1 MVFDE
6 ILQRVQNGS
15 LSVEKA
21 YGLLTTEEQNID
33 ASSNFAELI
42 YLKEQLKSIVL
53 ESECNINN
61 VLLFDNEDVLEKELQ
76 KRNVS
81 VTRVELGNAF
91 NILDERHYV
100 CSKKAE
106 DISKI
111 VEIYASLEGKKCV
124 VFAQLGDGFENLEKI
139 KSKVEESVFPIF
151 QFVKELKNQ
160 NALKGSHVFNCYC
173 REKDGSSPIL
183 DAISAFIKTI
193 NIEFSQLDAKNICC
207 EECSYERIATILL
220 ELCNKKYNEYDS
232 FVIREDEGFVIL
244 PMAETK
250 KKSDLANSVIKDQG
264 VYLITGGMGGLGK
277 LFASYI
283 SAQANH
289 TVIILVGRSDLDEG
303 KEEWIQQLKKNGTT
317 ISYKKVNISQKDE
330 VEELLRGIYK
340 EYGAIYGVIH
350 AAGTIQDNYLCNKR
364 WDEFEETLMPK
375 VLGTVYLGE
384 YLKDKQLDFFITFSS
399 IASIYGN
406 AGQCDYS
413 YGNRFMDEYMK
424 YWNYNGFNGRGISIN
439 WSFWKN
445 GGMQLGKETIKLMEN
460 THKIFALDNKD
471 GYEAFEYAL
480 CNSEYQQ
487 LLVVKGNRK
496 DVLSNL
502 VKDIPPELVEH
513 KDIIK
518 MDDMQKN
525 DISKI
530 TKKNQDVDKSVMQ
543 ELIHGVA
550 AVLQIDEAEIYPDM
564 DISEFGFDSIT
575 FTEFGN
581 YLNRE
586 LGTKI
591 LPSVF
596 YEYATLNEVC
606 TYILEEYKDILEEK
620 YETDSN
626 EEEIDT
632 EISEQIEEIH
642 ITKKVIQDDVNYNA
656 KDVHLKNEMEPIA
669 IIGISG
675 VMPKSDNLEIFWE
688 HLIKGEELITEIPKE
703 RWDWREI
710 YADKTVDNKTNIKWG
725 GFLNDIDKFD
735 AEFFGISPR
744 EAELMDPQH
753 RLFLETSWKTM
764 EDAGYKPS
772 SLAGTKTA
780 LFAGVTTL
788 EYEDVLREAGIS
800 SQAQTSTGMAH
811 SILVNRI
818 SYMFDFHGTSEAVDT
833 ACSSSLVAIH
843 HAVEALR
850 RGECEIA
857 IAGGVNAILTPKLYI
872 SFGKAGM
879 LANDG
884 KCKTFDKKANG
895 YVRGEGC
902 GAVMLKTL
910 SDAIKDN
917 DHIYAVIKNSGTNH
931 GGHVNSLTTPN
942 PNAQADLIRET
953 WAPTGVSPSTITYME
968 SHGTGTSLGDP
979 IEINGLKKAFSELYS
994 ERNEKQEKSGYCGIG
1009 ALKTNIGHLEGA
1021 SGIAGVLKVILAM
1034 KHGILPANI
1043 NFSEQNPY
1051 IELEGSPFYLIN
1063 KSREWKRQISKNGE
1077 VIPRRAGIS
1086 SFGFGGVN
1094 AHIALEEYIEDD
1106 SQISV
1111 ADIEGKRYIVP
1122 LSAKTEN
1129 ALNLQ
1134 VLQLI
1139 EYINNGDKNFHSLVY
1154 TLQLGREA
1162 MKFRKAFIVKDQK
1175 DLVQQLLSFID
1186 LSPEEKGLYKVKPEN
1201 RNDIVQEDEL
1211 LKYIASDNL
1220 ETICKLWTDGYNVNW
1235 GMLYG
1240 ENTPKRISLP
1250 TYPFEKVRFWVEN
1263 NKSKNQCKGILPF
1276 VDKNESNL
1284 QYVSYGKEIVP
1295 DFPCIKE
1302 HVVLGKNILPGAA
1315 YLEIAL
1321 EGIKLADDGRRDF
1334 KLQGVVFKNPF
1345 IVEDTP
1351 KYLKIYFIEKEQ
1363 GLYFE
1368 IWNETEQNVCSI
1380 GNLKQLEKKERKKM
1394 DIDSITF
1401 NKLEI
1406 NDLVG
1411 FYNNLKEM
1419 GLAYGETYQRIK
1431 KLYVGNKEG
1440 VALIQ
1445 RDERDSSYDQY
1456 ELPYYMID
1464 AAFQSVSAIAGVGCK
1479 GGETYIPF
1487 EIGTVEKYEN
1497 LPEKCW
1503 IYTKLDTLRSGNMK
1517 ADFVIMDEEGN
1528 VCAKIENFLARP
1540 YKKERIS
1547 YENVFIKENW
1557 KKKEI
1562 GNTNTAQSPILFY
1575 DHDSLRDQ
1583 IAIDYPQ
1590 AICVK
1595 LGEDKFVEDQN
1606 GYVIDCGNTQD
1617 FETLFSNLAQQG
1629 SNISNILY
1637 FLSNNNDLGGDKE
1650 YETKLKRSIY
1660 AITNLLQAYDR
1671 VNKKELHMVICFCV
1685 EKALQNPI
1693 YAAIGAFTQ
1702 SICKENAKLK
1712 IKVIEYVCSE
1722 FLAIDRKK
1730 IYQELFEE
1738 TYANEVRYL
1747 DRERY
1752 VKALE
1757 HSDFTLNWDYASKIK
1772 TNGTYLITGGLGGVG
1787 QLVAQYLIEKYNCKV
1802 YLLGRGEYTDAKKA
1816 AIVKLGE
1823 KATYIQVDI
1832 CDQERLKKVIIRIKQ
1847 EGNMVNGI
1855 FHCAGVTRDS
1865 YLINKKLKDIKEVV
1879 APKIYG
1885 TNSLIKIAED
1895 EKIEFIMLFS
1905 STAGILGNE
1914 GQCDYSFANR
1924 YMENMADCNEKG
1936 LTTLKCVDWPLWAD
1950 GGMNI
1955 HENVKKVLE
1964 SRYGMIPLQYEN
1976 AMCILEHALICND
1989 RLSFVYGE
1997 KKKVLKSLSINQSS
2011 LEGVREDVSV
2021 EKREN
2026 AICGE
2031 KSMQNILLEM
2041 VSKILKIEKKNID
2054 PDEMLKEFGFD
2065 SITFTELANML
2076 NDKFDLELTPSVFYE
2091 YTTLNEFLDF
2101 LKSEVKQDEVEE
2113 KEMEIV
2119 KEEFVENEVY
2129 ESPILAEKNHL
2140 SRANINK
2147 KDNLFD
2153 KNTEEDPIAIVGMS
2167 CVMPQS
2173 DNADEF
2179 WNHLIMEDDLIEV
2192 IPKERWDWAKY
2203 YGDNT
2208 ERNKTNVKY
2217 GSFMKRVKEF
2227 DDKFF
2232 GISPR
2237 EAALMDPQQRIIMQ
2251 QVWKT
2256 LEDAGIT
2263 PDSLSDSRTGLF
2275 VGVSTSD
2282 YSELLTRNNVDIQP
2296 QTSTGTAHSILVN
2309 RISFLLNLH
2318 GPSEPVDTACSSA
2331 LVAIHRAAQSI
2342 RNKECE
2348 MAIAGGVN
2356 VIVSPST
2363 YVCFGK
2369 AGMISKDGH
2378 CKTFDKSA
2386 DGYVR
2391 GEGCGVVL
2399 LMPLSKAKEMRCHI
2413 YGVIK
2418 GSAINH
2424 GGSANSLT
2432 APNAKAQVDV
2442 IVRAWQNANLD
2453 PSTISYIE
2461 AHGTGTALGD
2471 PVEVGSIKRAFEQLR
2486 KEYAGEQKLDNINCA
2501 IGAVKTNIGHLEA
2514 ASGIAGLI
2522 KILLAFKNKMI
2533 PANMNFKELNP
2544 AITLEGSGFY
2554 IPEECKQWDRRLDKD
2569 GKEIP
2574 RRTGISSFGFGGVN
2588 AHIVLE
2594 EYKEQGRSNVANS
2607 NKKRIVPFSAK
2618 SDSSLNGV
2626 LKDFETYCLASDEE
2640 FNDIVY
2646 TLQRGRNQ
2654 YSCRVSFFVNSKEE
2668 LADAIHQYLNGEETS
2683 DKVIRAENVDIG
2695 WIFKST
2701 KGAEKEFLR
2710 LLFERND
2717 YEQLA
2722 RLWVNGVNIDWN
2734 DLEKEEFGKFVS
2746 LPTYH
2751 FDEREHWFVSDKP
2764 EIDSKNLR
2772 ENRNLIEDEEGESE
2786 LERAVASYS
2795 GREVSMT
2802 VEQNG
2807 VALIRMHDKAGSNML
2822 SENLVAG
2829 LIHYCRKAQ
2838 ENKDIK
2844 AIVITGSDKIFC
2856 MGGTKEQLLRINE
2869 KQLKCNE
2876 IPFLYRGLLDL
2887 DIPVISA
2894 IQGHAA
2900 GAGLALGLYADIVVM
2915 ALEGVYQASFMK
2927 YGFTPGMGSTYI
2939 LERKLGYNVA
2949 MEMMYTARG
2958 FSGAELKEK
2967 GSPVIYC
2974 NSSDVVAEAVRIA
2987 SSVGEKPRYSLS
2999 VLKSEL
3005 ASREIE
3011 KLVPILDKEVCMH
3024 DETFSNPFVRSKI
3037 EEQFK
3042 KFSTEPTNKIT
3053 LRRNTNEV
3061 SPIQEEVL
3069 PQEAFATK
3077 GEVQDVLPE
3086 LERIINRLIQP
3097 DRNDLY
3103 SGKSFSELGMDS
3115 VIGVELTREIN
3126 SFFGLNIETIE
3137 IYNYPNIKALA
3148 GYIQQLKPE
3157 CKKVNLSEK
3166 KESSIGNVGMKI
3178 RLKKQQ
3184 NKQLDKQQDKQFS
3197 QQQITK
3203 EAKQTIEKK
3212 KQSIYL
3218 PNSNKL
3224 QSNVK
3229 DQLKKIVA
3237 KVIGID
3243 SKNIK
3248 DDAVFKE
3255 LGVDSIIGV
3264 EMIRDINKEWKINFE
3279 TTDLYDNP
3287 TVSLM
3292 AMAIENRLKQ
3302 AIISEEN
3309 STPDKV
3315 TEDCSLEERVLNN
3328 PIAEKIAKMLSDILF
3343 VPLNDIDFNETF
3355 SEMGLDQ
3362 IGQMKLLEEIQSGFK
3377 SNISQSDLFEY
3388 DTIYKLSE
3396 WLSNN
3401 ININEAE
3408 TIHETKIMNDTAA
3421 NNDEKIEQLIAQF
3434 NEGSMSMDEVK
3445 HYLEDL
3451 L

>member
-6 ILQRVQNGS
+6 ILQGVQNGS

-21 YGLLTTEEQNID
+21 YGLLTTEGQNID
-33 ASSNFAELI
+33 VSLRSLELV
-42 YLKEQLKSIVL
+42 YLKERLNAIVL

-61 VLLFDNEDVLEKELQ
+61 VLLFDKEDVVEKELL
-76 KRNVS
+76 KKNVN

-91 NILDERHYV
+91 NIIDERHYV

-111 VEIYASLEGKKCV
+111 VEVYSSLEGKKCV
-124 VFAQLGDGFENLEKI
+124 IFAQSHDGFGNLEKI
-139 KSKVEESVFPIF
+139 QSQVEECVLPIF
-151 QFVKELKNQ
+151 QFVKELKKQ
-160 NALKGSHVFNCYC
+160 NALKDSHVFNFYC
-173 REKDGSSPIL
+173 KEQVCPSPIL
-183 DAISAFIKTI
+183 DAMSAFIKTM
-193 NIEFSQLDAKNICC
+193 NIEISQLDAKNICC
-207 EECSYERIATILL
+207 EECSYERIASVLL
-220 ELCNKKYNEYDS
+220 DICDKKYKEYDS
-232 FVIREDEGFVIL
+232 FVIREEESFVIL
-244 PMAETK
+244 PMAEPK
-250 KKSDLANSVIKDQG
+250 EKSELADSVIKEQG

-277 LFASYI
+277 VFASYI
-283 SAQANH
+283 SARANSAI
-289 TVIILVGRSDLDEG
+289 IILVGRSSLDER

-317 ISYKKVNISQKDE
+317 ISYKKADIAQKDE
-330 VEELLRGIYK
+330 VEELLKGIYK
-340 EYGAIYGVIH
+340 EYGSIDGVIH
-350 AAGTIQDNYLCNKR
+350 AAGMIQDNYLCNKK

-375 VLGTVYLGE
+375 VLGTVCLGE
-384 YLKDKQLDFFITFSS
+384 YLKDKQLDFFVTFSS
-399 IASIYGN
+399 ISSIYGN

-424 YWNYNGFNGRGISIN
+424 YWNYKGFNGRGVSIN
-439 WSFWKN
+439 WPFWKN
-445 GGMQLGKETIKLMEN
+445 GGMQLDKETIKLMEN

-471 GYEAFEYAL
+471 GYEAFEHAI
-480 CNSEYQQ
+480 CNREYQQ
-487 LLVVKGNRK
+487 LLVVKGNRE

-502 VKDIPPELVEH
+502 VKDIPHELVEH
-513 KDIIK
+513 KDIMK
-518 MDDMQKN
+518 MDGMQKN
-525 DISKI
+525 DINNI
-530 TKKNQDVDKSVMQ
+530 TKKSQNVDKSVMQ

-550 AVLQIDEAEIYPDM
+550 AVLQIDETEIYPDM

-606 TYILEEYKDILEEK
+606 DYILEEYKDILEEK
-620 YETDSN
+620 YEIRSI
-626 EEEIDT
+626 EEEAET
-632 EISEQIEEIH
+632 EISEKMEEILV
-642 ITKKVIQDDVNYNA
+642 TKEVTQDDV
-656 KDVHLKNEMEPIA
+656 KDVRLKHEMEPIA

-675 VMPKSDNLEIFWE
+675 VMPKSDNLEMFWE
-688 HLIKGEELITEIPKE
+688 NLINGEELITEIPKE

-710 YADKTVDNKTNIKWG
+710 YADKTFDNKTNIKWG

-735 AEFFGISPR
+735 ADFFGISPR

-753 RLFLETSWKTM
+753 RLFLQTSWKTI

-953 WAPTGVSPSTITYME
+953 WAPTGISPSTITYME
-968 SHGTGTSLGDP
+968 AHGTGTSLGDP
-979 IEINGLKKAFSELYS
+979 IEINGLKKAFSDLYL

-1021 SGIAGVLKVILAM
+1021 SGIAGMLKVILAM
-1034 KHGILPANI
+1034 KHGVLPANI

-1051 IELEGSPFYLIN
+1051 IELEDSPFYLIN
-1063 KSREWKRQISKNGE
+1063 ESREWKRQISENGE

-1094 AHIALEEYIEDD
+1094 AHIALEEYIEDN
-1106 SQISV
+1106 STIHG
-1111 ADIEGKRYIVP
+1111 ANLEGKRYIVP
-1122 LSAKTEN
+1122 LSAKTDN
-1129 ALNLQ
+1129 ALIQ
-1134 VLQLI
+1134 QILQLI
-1139 EYINNGDKNFHSLVY
+1139 EYINNGDRDFRSLVY

-1175 DLVQQLLSFID
+1175 DLLQQLSSFVD
-1186 LSPEEKGLYKVKPEN
+1186 LSLEEKGLYKVKPEN
-1201 RNDIVQEDEL
+1201 RNGGVQEEEL
-1211 LKYIASDNL
+1211 LKYIASEDL
-1220 ETICKLWTDGYNVNW
+1220 ESICKLWTDGYNVNW
-1235 GMLYG
+1235 SMLYE

-1263 NKSKNQCKGILPF
+1263 NKNGNQCKGILPF

-1284 QYVSYGKEIVP
+1284 QYVVYGKEINP
-1295 DFPCIKE
+1295 NFPCIKE

-1315 YLEIAL
+1315 FLEMAL
-1321 EGIKLADDGRRDF
+1321 EGIKLADNGRRDF
-1334 KLQGVVFKNPF
+1334 KLQGVVFKSPF

-1351 KYLKIYFIEKEQ
+1351 KYLKVYFMEKEQ
-1363 GLYFE
+1363 GVYFE
-1368 IWNETEQNVCSI
+1368 IWNETDQKVCSM
-1380 GNLKQLEKKERKKM
+1380 GNLRQLEKKEREKM
-1394 DIDSITF
+1394 DIDSIAF
-1401 NKLEI
+1401 NMLEI

-1419 GLAYGETYQRIK
+1419 GLVYGETYQRVK
-1431 KLYVGNKEG
+1431 KLTVGNKEG
-1440 VALIQ
+1440 LAFIQ
-1445 RDERDSSYDQY
+1445 RDEKDSSYEQY

-1464 AAFQSVSAIAGVGCK
+1464 AAFQLVSAIVGGDCK

-1503 IYTKLDTLRSGNMK
+1503 VYTKLNTLRSGNMK
-1517 ADFVIMDEEGN
+1517 ADFLIMDEEGN

-1540 YKKERIS
+1540 YKKEGIS
-1547 YENVFIKENW
+1547 YENVFIKESW

-1562 GNTNTAQSPILFY
+1562 ENINDIQSPILFY
-1575 DHDSLRDQ
+1575 DHDSLKNQ
-1583 IAIDYPQ
+1583 VAIDYPQ

-1595 LGEDKFVEDQN
+1595 LGEDKCVEDPN
-1606 GYVIDCGNTQD
+1606 GYVVDCGSTQD
-1617 FETLFSNLAQQG
+1617 FETLFSNLAQEG

-1637 FLSNNNDLGGDKE
+1637 FLSNSKDLDGDKE
-1650 YETKLKRSIY
+1650 CETNLKKSIY
-1660 AITNLLQAYDR
+1660 AIKNLLQAYDK
-1671 VNKKELHMVICFCV
+1671 VSKKELHMAVCFCV

-1693 YAAIGAFTQ
+1693 YAAIGAFAQ

-1712 IKVIEYVCSE
+1712 IKVIEYVCPE

-1730 IYQELFEE
+1730 VYQELFEE
-1738 TYANEVRYL
+1738 IYASEVRYL

-1752 VKALE
+1752 VKVLE
-1757 HSDFTLNWDYASKIK
+1757 QSDFTLTWNYASKIK
-1772 TNGTYLITGGLGGVG
+1772 TNGTYLITGGVGGVG
-1787 QLVAQYLIEKYNCKV
+1787 QLVAQYLIKKYNCKV
-1802 YLLGRGEYTDAKKA
+1802 YLLGRGEYTEEKKSV
-1816 AIVKLGE
+1816 IVKLGE
-1823 KATYIQVDI
+1823 KAVYIQGDV
-1832 CDQERLKKVIIRIKQ
+1832 CDQEGLKKVIMRIKE
-1847 EGNMVNGI
+1847 EGNIVNGI
-1855 FHCAGVTRDS
+1855 FHCAGVMRDS
-1865 YLINKKLKDIKEVV
+1865 YLINKKSKDIKEVV

-1895 EKIEFIMLFS
+1895 EKIDFIMLFS

-1924 YMENMADCNEKG
+1924 YMQNMADCNVKG

-1950 GGMNI
+1950 GGMNV
-1955 HENVKKVLE
+1955 HENVKKMLE
-1964 SRYGMIPLQYEN
+1964 SRYGMVPLHYEN
-1976 AMCILEHALICND
+1976 AMNILEHALICDN

-1997 KKKVLKSLSINQSS
+1997 KKKVLKTLSINQAS
-2011 LEGVREDVSV
+2011 LESVKEDVSV
-2021 EKREN
+2021 AKREN

-2065 SITFTELANML
+2065 SITFTELANTL
-2076 NDKFDLELTPSVFYE
+2076 NDKFDLELTPSIFYE

-2101 LKSEVKQDEVEE
+2101 LKSEVKEDEVEE
-2113 KEMEIV
+2113 KEMEIA
-2119 KEEFVENEVY
+2119 KEEFVKNEVY

-2140 SRANINK
+2140 SRASISKN
-2147 KDNLFD
+2147 DNLFEGIM
-2153 KNTEEDPIAIVGMS
+2153 EEDPIAIVGMS

-2179 WNHLIMEDDLIEV
+2179 WKHLIKEDDLIEV

-2208 ERNKTNVKY
+2208 EKNKTNVKY
-2217 GSFMKRVKEF
+2217 GSFMKQIKAF

-2232 GISPR
+2232 GIAPR
-2237 EAALMDPQQRIIMQ
+2237 EAALMDPQQRIMMQ

-2275 VGVSTSD
+2275 VGVSTGD
-2282 YSELLTRNNVDIQP
+2282 YSELLTRNHVDIQP

-2356 VIVSPST
+2356 IIVSPST

-2378 CKTFDKSA
+2378 CKSFDKSA

-2399 LMPLSKAKEMRCHI
+2399 LMPLSKAKKMRCHI

-2486 KEYAGEQKLDNINCA
+2486 KEYVGEQKLDHINCA

-2514 ASGIAGLI
+2514 ASGIAGVI
-2522 KILLAFKNKMI
+2522 KILLAFKNKKI

-2554 IPEECKQWDRRLDKD
+2554 IPKECKQWNRRLDKD
-2569 GKEIP
+2569 GIEIP
-2574 RRTGISSFGFGGVN
+2574 LRTGISSFGFGGVN

-2594 EYKEQGRSNVANS
+2594 EYEEKERPIVANS
-2607 NKKRIVPFSAK
+2607 NKKRVVPFSAK
-2618 SDSSLNGV
+2618 SDSALNGV
-2626 LKDFETYCLASDEE
+2626 LKDFETFCLSSDEE
-2640 FNDIVY
+2640 FNNIVY

-2654 YSCRVSFFVNSKEE
+2654 YSCRVAFFVNSKEE
-2668 LADAIHQYLNGEETS
+2668 LAAAIHQYLNGEETS

-2701 KGAEKEFLR
+2701 QGAEKEFFR
-2710 LLFERND
+2710 LLIERND

-2722 RLWVNGVNIDWN
+2722 RLWVNGVSIDWN
-2734 DLEKEEFGKFVS
+2734 ELAQEEFGKFVS

-2751 FDEREHWFVSDKP
+2751 FDEREHWFFSNKP
-2764 EIDSKNLR
+2764 ENENDNVK
-2772 ENRNLIEDEEGESE
+2772 ENRNLFEDEEGESE
-2786 LERAVASYS
+2786 LEKAVASYT
-2795 GREVSMT
+2795 GQEVSMT

-2838 ENKDIK
+2838 ENKDIR
-2844 AIVITGSDKIFC
+2844 AIVITGSDKVFC
-2856 MGGTKEQLLRINE
+2856 MGGTKEQLLRINQ
-2869 KQLKCNE
+2869 KQLKCIE

-2887 DIPVISA
+2887 DIPIISA

-2958 FSGAELKEK
+2958 FSGSELKEK
-2967 GSPVIYC
+2967 GASVIYC

-2987 SSVGEKPRYSLS
+2987 SSIGEKPRYSLS
-2999 VLKSEL
+2999 VLKNEL
-3005 ASREIE
+3005 ASREIK
-3011 KLVPILDKEVCMH
+3011 KLVPILDKEVWMH

-3037 EEQFK
+3037 EEQFRK
-3042 KFSTEPTNKIT
+3042 VSIEPTNKIA
-3053 LRRNTNEV
+3053 LKRNTDV
-3061 SPIQEEVL
+3061 ASSTQEEVL
-3069 PQEAFATK
+3069 PQETVVTK
-3077 GEVQDVLPE
+3077 GDVQDVLPE

-3148 GYIQQLKPE
+3148 EYIQQLKPE

-3166 KESSIGNVGMKI
+3166 EEHSMGNGGMKI
-3178 RLKKQQ
+3178 RLKKQ
-3184 NKQLDKQQDKQFS
+3184 LDEQQDKQFS
-3197 QQQITK
+3197 QQPRTK
-3203 EAKQTIEKK
+3203 EAKQAIVPK
-3212 KQSIYL
+3212 KQLVDLSD
-3218 PNSNKL
+3218 SKKL
-3224 QSNVK
+3224 QSGVK

-3237 KVIGID
+3237 KGIGID

-3248 DDAVFKE
+3248 DDAVFKD

-3292 AMAIENRLKQ
+3292 AKSIENKLGQ
-3302 AIISEEN
+3302 AIISRDN
-3309 STPDKV
+3309 STS
-3315 TEDCSLEERVLNN
+3315 EECSLEERVLKN
-3328 PIAEKIAKMLSDILF
+3328 PIAEKIAKMLSGILY
-3343 VPLNDIDFNETF
+3343 VPLNDIDFNEAF

-3362 IGQMKLLEEIQSGFK
+3362 IGQMKLSEEIRSGFK
-3377 SNISQSDLFEY
+3377 SNISQIDLFEY

-3396 WLSNN
+3396 WIANN
-3401 ININEAE
+3401 VNINETE
-3408 TIHETKIMNDTAA
+3408 TMHETKIMNDTAT
-3421 NNDEKIEQLIAQF
+3421 NSGDEKMEQLIAQF
-3434 NEGSMSMDEVK
+3434 TAGSMPMDEVK
-3445 HYLEDL
+3445 RYLEDL